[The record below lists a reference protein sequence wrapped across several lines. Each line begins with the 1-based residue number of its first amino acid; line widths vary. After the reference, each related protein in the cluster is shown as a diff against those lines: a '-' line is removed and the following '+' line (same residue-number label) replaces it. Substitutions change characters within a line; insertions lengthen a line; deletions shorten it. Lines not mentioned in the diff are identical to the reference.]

1 MARPPLT
8 TAALVAMSRSLL
20 VEGGPDAVVVREV
33 ARRLGVT
40 APALYRHVSGRDD
53 LLTLLI
59 AACTDEVTT
68 VCAAALAACAP
79 DDVEGRLRAAT
90 WAFRSW
96 ALAHPPEF
104 GLVYGTPVARYAA
117 AEDGP
122 TVTATRRFGGLFGSV
137 FVDLLRAGRLRTVA
151 DGDLETV
158 VCADLQAAAVAMG
171 LPMRPGELYPFVVG
185 WHRMLGVVSVE
196 VSGHLRWAF
205 GEDATAFVRG
215 QLDDLADDLLLP
227 VAEVC

>member
-1 MARPPLT
+1 MARPPLST
-8 TAALVAMSRSLL
+8 DALVAISRALL

-59 AACTDEVTT
+59 AACTDEVTA
-68 VCAAALAACAP
+68 VCEAALDRCGP
-79 DDVEGRLRAAT
+79 VDVEGRLREAT

-96 ALAHPPEF
+96 ALAHPAEF
-104 GLVYGTPVARYAA
+104 GLVYGAPIPGYDAPQQ
-117 AEDGP
+117 GP
-122 TVTATRRFGGLFGSV
+122 TVAASQRFGGLFGRV
-137 FVDLLRAGRLRTVA
+137 FTDLLRAGRLRTVA
-151 DGDLETV
+151 D
-158 VCADLQAAAVAMG
+158 ADLAPQVRAELARTAAAMG

-205 GEDATAFVRG
+205 GDDATEFVRS
-215 QLDDLADDLLLP
+215 QLDDLAGDLLLP
-227 VAEVC
+227 PG